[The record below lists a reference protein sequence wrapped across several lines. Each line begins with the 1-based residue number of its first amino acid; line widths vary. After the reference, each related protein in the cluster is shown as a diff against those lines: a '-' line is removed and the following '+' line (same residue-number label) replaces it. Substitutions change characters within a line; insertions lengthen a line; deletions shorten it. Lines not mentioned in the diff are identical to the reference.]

1 MLSVKRE
8 SLSNSL
14 KNISA
19 NLWRHV
25 AHIALLVGVVSS
37 SPRPALFPCFVSA
50 AWRTISPPFRSAC
63 RLAGFCRPVVTPW
76 DRPFFGGRLREQ
88 ITPTRALGLSKIFF
102 AKFTPV
108 GGTMLENRPSTG
120 CAPFRAGFLCYAFSV
135 GRATA
140 HRRNH
145 CRRWT
150 TCRRSAKA

>member
-50 AWRTISPPFRSAC
+50 AWRTISPPFRSAAV
-63 RLAGFCRPVVTPW
+63 LLDFA
-76 DRPFFGGRLREQ
+76 
-88 ITPTRALGLSKIFF
+88 ALLSRH
-102 AKFTPV
+102 
-108 GGTMLENRPSTG
+108 G
-120 CAPFRAGFLCYAFSV
+120 
-135 GRATA
+135 TA
-140 HRRNH
+140 HF
-145 CRRWT
+145 
-150 TCRRSAKA
+150 SAADFGNK

>member
-25 AHIALLVGVVSS
+25 AHIAQLVGIAQLFATSSVVPLLRVGSMAHYIAAVS
-37 SPRPALFPCFVSA
+37 IRLPSCWMLPPCCHAMGPPIFRR
-50 AWRTISPPFRSAC
+50 RTSGTNNAHARVGP
-63 RLAGFCRPVVTPW
+63 L
-76 DRPFFGGRLREQ
+76 
-88 ITPTRALGLSKIFF
+88 KIFF
-102 AKFTPV
+102 CKIYPRRGYDARKPAFD
-108 GGTMLENRPSTG
+108 GG
-120 CAPFRAGFLCYAFSV
+120 APFRTGFLCYAFSV

>member
-25 AHIALLVGVVSS
+25 AHIALLVGIAQPFATSSVVPLLRVGSMAHYIAAVS
-37 SPRPALFPCFVSA
+37 IRLPSCWILPPCCHA
-50 AWRTISPPFRSAC
+50 MGPPIFRRQTSGTNNAHA
-63 RLAGFCRPVVTPW
+63 RVGPP
-76 DRPFFGGRLREQ
+76 EN
-88 ITPTRALGLSKIFF
+88 FF

-108 GGTMLENRPSTG
+108 GGTMLENRSSTR